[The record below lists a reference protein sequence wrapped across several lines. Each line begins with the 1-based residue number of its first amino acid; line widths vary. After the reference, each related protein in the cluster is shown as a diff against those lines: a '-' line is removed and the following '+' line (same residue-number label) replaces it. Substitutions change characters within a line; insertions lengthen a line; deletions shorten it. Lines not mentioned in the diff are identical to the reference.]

1 MVDFFSFVPF
11 EPEAENGS
19 STQAARLQQK
29 TWEEPARNWDA
40 PSLPTVPSSAT
51 TSSQAEAK
59 AEQKYRDLL
68 QKLRNTPDS
77 LNLRPQR
84 QQMGPAGRHSKR
96 ISKRTTPIW
105 EDQGSQRVSMI
116 SSGTIGI

>member
-1 MVDFFSFVPF
+1 MSFVPF

-19 STQAARLQQK
+19 STQAARLQK
-29 TWEEPARNWDA
+29 TWEEPARTWDA

-51 TSSQAEAK
+51 SSSQAEAQDDSGQFD
-59 AEQKYRDLL
+59 A
-68 QKLRNTPDS
+68 RNP
-77 LNLRPQR
+77 RPQR
-84 QQMGPAGRHSKR
+84 QQMGPAGRLHSKR